1 LLLSS
6 ASQRE
11 VEKGDGTLAQI
22 NPTSGILEQKD
33 SKVGQTALL
42 VPIVGINAR
51 CGFAKA
57 ELAVR

>member
-6 ASQRE
+6 GSQRE

-42 VPIVGINAR
+42 VPIVGINALR
-51 CGFAKA
+51 FRKG
-57 ELAVR
+57 